1 MTRILMHSPYA
12 MEIKVVPVRE
22 SKYPYFLWKLSNGNQ
37 P

>member
-1 MTRILMHSPYA
+1 